1 MNRYETIF
9 LLNTKLKDS
18 KRKKIVN
25 MVKKCMHE
33 YGKIENFREIG
44 VRKIPYEIKKQKEA
58 YYYEIIFLVQPECIV
73 ELERLY
79 RIRDE
84 VLQYITI
91 KIDI

>member
-9 LLNTKLKDS
+9 LLNTKLTDS

-44 VRKIPYEIKKQKEA
+44 VRKIPYEIKKQKKH
-58 YYYEIIFLVQPECIV
+58 IIM
-73 ELERLY
+73 
-79 RIRDE
+79 
-84 VLQYITI
+84 
-91 KIDI
+91 K